1 MVLYFL
7 ETLDRD
13 IIRLNFYMIVQH
25 HTQLLPLSTVLL
37 VPQSTIMLQIHKQVL

>member
-1 MVLYFL
+1 MVLSFL

-25 HTQLLPLSTVLL
+25 HTPLLPLSTVLL